1 MKGKTIFV
9 TGVTGNQGGAVAKKL
24 IEAGFSVKGLVRNP
38 SSPKAVAF
46 KDLGV
51 ELIEGNLDH
60 RETFEDAIRDSYG
73 VFCVLTYDYG
83 TEKEIK
89 QGLHLI
95 DLATAYGVHHF
106 VYSSVIGCDFNTG
119 IPHWES
125 KLKIE
130 DHLKQSGMPYTIFR
144 PASLYENFLI
154 PQVKSRILKGKLST
168 PVKGN
173 VIQQFISSHDIAEIA
188 TKAFMNPDQYL
199 GKTLTIAA
207 EEMSMNKAAEVFGE
221 AMGRKM
227 KYQPL
232 PMFLA
237 RIILGRDLAMM
248 FKWVNKHNAI
258 FVKDLQAF
266 RQEYPNL
273 LGLKEWIKQN
283 FKN

>member
-1 MKGKTIFV
+1 MDGKTIFV
-9 TGVTGNQGGAVAKKL
+9 TGGTGNQGGAVAKSL
-24 IEAGFSVKGLVRNP
+24 IKAGFRVKALVRNS
-38 SSPKAVAF
+38 SSPKAVSL

-51 ELIEGNLDH
+51 ELVEGNLDH
-60 RETFEDAIRDSYG
+60 METLEDAIRDSYG
-73 VFCVLTYDYG
+73 LFCVLSYDFG

-95 DLATAYGVHHF
+95 DMATAYGIQHF
-106 VYSSVIGCDFNTG
+106 IYSSVIGCDLNTG

-125 KLKIE
+125 KWKIE
-130 DHLKQSGMPYTIFR
+130 NHLKQSGMPYTILR

-154 PQVKSRILKGKLST
+154 PQIKSRILKGKLST

-173 VIQQFISSHDIAEIA
+173 VVQQFISSHDIAEIS
-188 TKAFMNPDQYL
+188 TKIFMNPDQYL

-207 EEMSMNKAAEVFGE
+207 EEMNMNNAAEVFGE

-227 KYQPL
+227 KYQSL

-237 RIILGRDLAMM
+237 RIILGKDLAMM
-248 FKWVNKHNAI
+248 FRWINKHNAI
-258 FVKDLQAF
+258 FVKDLNAF

-273 LGLKEWIKQN
+273 LGLKEWVKQN
-283 FKN
+283 F

>member
-1 MKGKTIFV
+1 MDGKTIFV
-9 TGVTGNQGGAVAKKL
+9 TGLTGNQGGAVAKNL
-24 IEAGFSVKGLVRNP
+24 IKEGFKVKALVRNP
-38 SSPKAVAF
+38 SSPKAVSF

-60 RETFEDAIRDSYG
+60 TETFEGALRDSYG
-73 VFCVLTYDYG
+73 IFCVLTYNFG

-95 DLATAYGVHHF
+95 DLATAFGIQHF
-106 VYSSVIGCDFNTG
+106 VYSSVIGCDLNTG

-125 KLKIE
+125 KWKIE
-130 DHLKQSGMPYTIFR
+130 NHLKQSGVPFTILR

-154 PQVKSRILKGKLST
+154 PQVKSRILKGNLST
-168 PVKGN
+168 PVKGE
-173 VIQQFISSHDIAEIA
+173 VVQQFISSHGIAVITA
-188 TKAFMNPDQYL
+188 KVFMDPVKYI

-207 EEMSMNKAAEVFGE
+207 EEMSMYKVAEVFGE

-237 RIILGRDLAMM
+237 RILLGRDLTMM
-248 FKWVNKHNAI
+248 FKWINKHNAI
-258 FVKDLQAF
+258 FVKDLHAF
-266 RQEYPNL
+266 KQEYPNL
-273 LGLKEWIKQN
+273 LGLKDWVKQN
-283 FKN
+283 F